1 MSWKEKRLIT
11 ILSIILAVLCAAVLV
26 VLSIRYRA
34 AQAAKDQ
41 NTVSPSDI
49 AEAAQSEY
57 VALSYSNG
65 NYMEFI
71 THPISGVFLA
81 IALFSLIFN
90 LYHHHKRIQSKK
102 A

>member
-49 AEAAQSEY
+49 AEARHFRSEKFHSPCTY
-57 VALSYSNG
+57 
-65 NYMEFI
+65 
-71 THPISGVFLA
+71 
-81 IALFSLIFN
+81 
-90 LYHHHKRIQSKK
+90 R
-102 A
+102 